1 MKMTFNL
8 DIPDDEF
15 RSFVDEVLVN
25 YYDYSLM
32 ELNLTDK
39 GENSLMEAAK
49 SCLQETIQG
58 RVDDWYDM
66 IDNQTFAHLLW
77 RNHSVLRT
85 VLRVLRLRDETEE
98 QTRNREESIE
108 QAKTL
113 LQEHGYKVTQK
124 KKG

>member
-1 MKMTFNL
+1 MTFNL
-8 DIPDDEF
+8 DIPDDDF

-25 YYDYSLM
+25 YHDYSLM

-39 GENSLMEAAK
+39 GEDSLMEAAK
-49 SCLQETIQG
+49 SCLQEIIQA
-58 RVDDWYDM
+58 RVSDWYD
-66 IDNQTFAHLLW
+66 IVDDQTFAYLLQ
-77 RNHSVLRT
+77 RNHYVLRT

-108 QAKTL
+108 NAKTL

>member
-15 RSFVDEVLVN
+15 RSFVDEMLVN
-25 YYDYSLM
+25 YCDYSLM

-49 SCLQETIQG
+49 SCLQDTIQG